1 MMKRTEEQVLIMLAA
16 ICLMGCENNQ
26 TTGRE
31 ELDSIATADSVC
43 EIPEL
48 RAVLYD
54 EEGRKIFLIPSE
66 SFESYGYLCY
76 AQDGNDSLKKVNVEA
91 VLLCGDI
98 LYKYRYGD
106 NIFIVGD
113 LHANSNGWTENYTI
127 HRLNVKTLKLE
138 FIEYAA
144 AVHFEKD
151 GFKIAQ
157 CRLTNPEACTAD
169 QKWLI
174 HNCYYNSEGK
184 RIKADRKEYKHR
196 HMEEEYG
203 EDRINA
209 ERVCFE

>member
-1 MMKRTEEQVLIMLAA
+1 MRKGIIFIVLLAA
-16 ICLMGCENNQ
+16 ICLIGCENKG
-26 TTGRE
+26 TTGKE
-31 ELDSIATADSVC
+31 ELDSIANVDSVC
-43 EIPEL
+43 DIPEL

-54 EEGRKIFLIPSE
+54 EDGRKIFLIPSE
-66 SFESYGYLCY
+66 SLESCGYLCY
-76 AQDGNDSLKKVNVEA
+76 VQDGNDSLKQVNVET

-98 LYKYRYGD
+98 LYKYRYRD

-138 FIEYAA
+138 FIDSAA
-144 AVHFEKD
+144 AVYFEKN
-151 GFKIAQ
+151 GFKIAR

-184 RIKADRKEYKHR
+184 RIKEDRKEYKPR

-203 EDRINA
+203 EERVNA
-209 ERVCFE
+209 ERVSFE

>member
-1 MMKRTEEQVLIMLAA
+1 MRKEILFIVLLAA
-16 ICLMGCENNQ
+16 ICLMGCGNNQ
-26 TTGRE
+26 TTGQE
-31 ELDSIATADSVC
+31 ELESIATVDSVC
-43 EIPEL
+43 DIPEL

-54 EEGRKIFLIPSE
+54 EDGRKIYLIPSE
-66 SFESYGYLCY
+66 AMESCGYLCY
-76 AQDGNDSLKKVNVEA
+76 VQDSNDSLKKVKVET

-113 LHANSNGWTENYTI
+113 LHANSNGWTENYII

-138 FIEYAA
+138 FLEYAA

-184 RIKADRKEYKHR
+184 RIKEDRKEYKHR

-203 EDRINA
+203 EERVNA
-209 ERVCFE
+209 ERVSFE